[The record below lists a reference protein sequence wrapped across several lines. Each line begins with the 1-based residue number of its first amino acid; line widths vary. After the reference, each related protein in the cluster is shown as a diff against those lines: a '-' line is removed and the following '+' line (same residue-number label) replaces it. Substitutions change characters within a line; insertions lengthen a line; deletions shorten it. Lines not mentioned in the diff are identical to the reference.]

1 MEIAPPSETRQQIA
15 EIERQS
21 GENSNLQAVTTR
33 TTNVHGDEMVV
44 TTTSPHEQKTF
55 SSRTDWRVRAISA
68 TNLHLRT
75 NHFYVPPD
83 SVKED
88 GYTYVMPK
96 NILKK
101 FICIADLR
109 TQISG
114 LLYGVSPP
122 GNAMVKEIRAI
133 VMVPQWGSYT
143 FVKLPSQ
150 LPAHD
155 YLKDMEP
162 LGWIHTQP
170 SELPQLH
177 PQDVIMHAKFLADNP
192 SWDGDKTVCMTC
204 SFTPG
209 SCSLS
214 AYKLTPD
221 GYKWGRAN
229 RDREQQA
236 QFQGYLPS
244 FYEKTPLILSD
255 RFLGFFMVPDVGSWN
270 FNFNGVKHYPGMAYG
285 VTLGIPK
292 EYYHEE
298 HRQAHF
304 LNFAEMEQQEK
315 QEKEKEQEEK
325 KARDVFVLAEGE
337 AADREDNFD

>member
-1 MEIAPPSETRQQIA
+1 
-15 EIERQS
+15 
-21 GENSNLQAVTTR
+21 
-33 TTNVHGDEMVV
+33 MVV

-83 SVKED
+83 NVKED
-88 GYTYVMPK
+88 GFTYVMPK

-109 TQISG
+109 TQICG
-114 LLYGVSPP
+114 LLFGISPP
-122 GNAMVKEIRAI
+122 GNSMVKEIRAI

-143 FVKLPSQ
+143 FVKLPNQ
-150 LPAHD
+150 LPTHD

-177 PQDVIMHAKFLADNP
+177 PQDVIMHSKLLADNP
-192 SWDGDKTVCMTC
+192 AWDGDKTVCTTC

-214 AYKLTPD
+214 SYKLTPD

-229 RDREQQA
+229 RDREQQS
-236 QFQGYLPS
+236 QFQGYLPT
-244 FYEKTPLILSD
+244 FYEKVPLILSD

-270 FNFNGVKHYPGMAYG
+270 YNFNGVKHYPQMAYG
-285 VTLGIPK
+285 VNLGIPK
-292 EYYHEE
+292 EFYHED

-315 QEKEKEQEEK
+315 
-325 KARDVFVLAEGE
+325 AAAAALADGE
-337 AADREDNFD
+337 AADREDAFD